1 MSFFKRVGLPPTY
14 QLLLTSIFP
23 RGKWKVLD
31 LGCGSGIAGEL
42 LNATHEH
49 EFTGVDIFEPYL
61 KKCKQKGFYDKTI
74 KADLTKIKL
83 QPKSYDVILLLQVL
97 EHLDKK
103 DSSLLLKKVS
113 KAAKKAVIVTVPNG
127 DCVQEEYDQ
136 NSFHIHKS
144 TWAAGDLSKLG
155 FKVYGQAF
163 KPIFG
168 SKSYGAGEKAM
179 LWQKIAVPLSTLIFP
194 IIYFFPEIGAQLVA
208 VKYTK

>member
-1 MSFFKRVGLPPTY
+1 MSLFKRVNLPPTY
-14 QLLLTSIFP
+14 QLLLRSVFP

-42 LNATHEH
+42 FNGNHKH
-49 EFTGVDIFEPYL
+49 EFTGVDIFDPYL
-61 KKCKQKGFYDKTI
+61 KKCKQKGFYNKTC
-74 KADLTKIKL
+74 KEDLTKIKL
-83 QPKSYDVILLLQVL
+83 KPKSYDVVLLLQVL

-103 DSSLLLKKVS
+103 DSRTLLKKTF
-113 KAAKKAVIVTVPNG
+113 KATRRAVIVSVPNG
-127 DCVQEEYDQ
+127 DCIQEEYDQ

-144 TWAAGDLSKLG
+144 TWDPKDLEKLG

-179 LWQKIAVPLSTLIFP
+179 FWQKIAVPLSTLIFP
-194 IIYFFPEIGAQLVA
+194 IIYFFPEMGAQLVA
-208 VKYTK
+208 VKYIK